1 MGMMRRSI
9 PSSRTFV
16 ASGIPR
22 PATVHRVRRG
32 VSIGTVL
39 VAAACTGPSG
49 PASHDDLQGGTIP
62 PPPRAPLEV
71 SEAEPGT
78 LDYDRDVWQTLLHHH
93 ASIRRTV
100 TRLPNGL
107 AAVTES
113 DDPAIARL
121 IQDHALAMK
130 QRMTTGARVRI
141 WDPVFVELFDRHDK
155 VRLDVTLTPRGVS
168 IHETTDD
175 PATLRLMRSHAA
187 GVSDMVREGSAA
199 SQRPTPFVEE

>member
-1 MGMMRRSI
+1 MSI
-9 PSSRTFV
+9 
-16 ASGIPR
+16 AC
-22 PATVHRVRRG
+22 
-32 VSIGTVL
+32 VL
-39 VAAACTGPSG
+39 VLAACAGPGG
-49 PASHDDLQGGTIP
+49 PGAEVNARADGSIA

-71 SEAEPGT
+71 SEAAPGT

-168 IHETTDD
+168 IRETTDD

>member
-1 MGMMRRSI
+1 L
-9 PSSRTFV
+9 
-16 ASGIPR
+16 
-22 PATVHRVRRG
+22 
-32 VSIGTVL
+32 SIGTVL

-49 PASHDDLQGGTIP
+49 PASHDDLQDGTIP

-168 IHETTDD
+168 IRETTDD

>member
-1 MGMMRRSI
+1 
-9 PSSRTFV
+9 
-16 ASGIPR
+16 
-22 PATVHRVRRG
+22 

-39 VAAACTGPSG
+39 VAAACTGQGG
-49 PASHDDLQGGTIP
+49 PASHDLKLQDGTIP
-62 PPPRAPLEV
+62 PPPRAPAEV

-93 ASIRRTV
+93 ASIHRTV

-168 IHETTDD
+168 IRETTED

>member
-9 PSSRTFV
+9 PSSRTSA
-16 ASGIPR
+16 ASGIPL

-49 PASHDDLQGGTIP
+49 PASHDDLQDGTIP
-62 PPPRAPLEV
+62 PPPRAPAEV

-100 TRLPNGL
+100 TRLPEGL
-107 AAVTES
+107 VAVTES

-168 IHETTDD
+168 IRETTDD

>member
-1 MGMMRRSI
+1 M
-9 PSSRTFV
+9 
-16 ASGIPR
+16 
-22 PATVHRVRRG
+22 
-32 VSIGTVL
+32 L

-62 PPPRAPLEV
+62 PPPRAPAEV

-93 ASIRRTV
+93 ASIHRTV

-168 IHETTDD
+168 IRETTDD